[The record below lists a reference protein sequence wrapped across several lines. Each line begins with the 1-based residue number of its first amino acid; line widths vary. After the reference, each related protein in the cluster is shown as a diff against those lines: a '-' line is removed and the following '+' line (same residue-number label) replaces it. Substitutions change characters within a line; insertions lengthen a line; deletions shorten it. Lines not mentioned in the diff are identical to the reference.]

1 MEIIILVIAG
11 FSGGIL
17 ASLFGL
23 GGGLVIVPALVICLP
38 FYHVDPSVVMHLSV
52 GTSLLIMLLNS
63 LAAILSHHQANNINW
78 LLFWQILPF
87 ALVGTTVGCI
97 ISIQL
102 PTQILILLFL
112 TFLFVILLR
121 FVVHLIYRKQYKV
134 LADSRPPMLNKALSG
149 LLSGFIGAGM
159 GVGSSLVMVPFLK
172 RYGFYIRHCAGL
184 SCCFNVLIAL
194 VAVFIYGLFQAKG
207 EILSD
212 DTTGFVFWPVMIW
225 LVLGSIVGVPFGTW
239 LGRQLSEKMTT
250 VIYFCLL
257 IIIFLVMLY
266 KLLEFYYL

>member
-11 FSGGIL
+11 FLGGIL

-63 LAAILSHHQANNINW
+63 LAAIVSHHQANNIDW
-78 LLFWQILPF
+78 RLFWQILPF
-87 ALVGTTVGCI
+87 AVMGTLVGCI

-102 PTQILILLFL
+102 PSHTLILLFL
-112 TFLFVILLR
+112 TFLLVILIR
-121 FVVHLIYRKQYKV
+121 FVVHLIYRKKYKV
-134 LADSRPPMLNKALSG
+134 LEYSRPPMLNKALG
-149 LLSGFIGAGM
+149 GVLSGFIGAGM

-194 VAVFIYGLFQAKG
+194 IAVLIYGLFQAKG
-207 EILSD
+207 ETLPD
-212 DTTGFVFWPVMIW
+212 HTTGFIFWPVIIW

-239 LGRQLSEKMTT
+239 LGRRLSEKMTT
-250 VIYFCLL
+250 AIYFSLL
-257 IIIFLVMLY
+257 IIIFFVMLQ
-266 KLLEFYYL
+266 KLFFYYS